1 MQGEE
6 GSDERR
12 CVIPSAQTKNLDG
25 KCTSITNSGLQ
36 NQYYFMELFGI
47 IKKTVNFAPRLNNGA
62 VVQLVRITACHAVGR
77 GFESRPHRKRK
88 QKAT

>member
-1 MQGEE
+1 
-6 GSDERR
+6 
-12 CVIPSAQTKNLDG
+12 
-25 KCTSITNSGLQ
+25 
-36 NQYYFMELFGI
+36 MELFGI